1 VLFRHIAKF
10 LLPGSIIFGIATFLH
25 HSDIFFPLIPKIN
38 TIYPYAVLV
47 GGVFMGWRFSRS
59 RLIFT
64 LIILTLADRTFL
76 SLSFDPDGSL
86 LRDQSIYNVITF
98 LLPANFIFIAFIK
111 ERGILNLRGIGR
123 LGLILMQPV
132 LVYLL
137 IKYEYLDYLQIL
149 SVDLFRVSFLENFPM
164 HQIPLIMF
172 CTAFIF
178 TIVNY
183 ALKKDIVEGGFFWA
197 LLSSFLALLAVE
209 ASQVSTFYFSSAGF
223 ILITSIL
230 EYSHNVAFKDELTG
244 LSTRRALYESFL
256 KLPNRYS
263 IAMIDIDRFK
273 KFNDQYG
280 HDVGDQVLRM
290 VAARI
295 QRVEG
300 GGKAFRYGGEEFTLV
315 FAGKR
320 ANETRIFAENLRKL
334 IAEKPFIIRSPK
346 RPQNKPDNLENAP
359 KSLKQVKVTISVG
372 IAERNENFNEPDEV
386 MNAADEALLRA
397 KKGGRNRVRIYGKLH
412 TREK

>member
-1 VLFRHIAKF
+1 
-10 LLPGSIIFGIATFLH
+10 
-25 HSDIFFPLIPKIN
+25 
-38 TIYPYAVLV
+38 
-47 GGVFMGWRFSRS
+47 MGWRFSRS

-76 SLSFDPDGSL
+76 PLTFDPEGSL

-98 LLPANFIFIAFIK
+98 LLPANFIAIAFIK

-123 LGLILMQPV
+123 MGLIVMQPV

-137 IKYEYLDYLQIL
+137 IKYEYLEYLQIL
-149 SVDLFRVSFLENFPM
+149 AVDLFRISFLESFPI

-172 CTAFIF
+172 FAAFIF
-178 TIVNY
+178 TIVNFV
-183 ALKKDIVEGGFFWA
+183 LKKDIVEGGFFWA
-197 LLSSFLALLAVE
+197 LLSSFLALLAGE

-223 ILITSIL
+223 ILIMSVL

-263 IAMIDIDRFK
+263 IAMVDIDRFK

-290 VAARI
+290 VASRV
-295 QRVEG
+295 QRVGG
-300 GGKAFRYGGEEFTLV
+300 GGKAYRYGGEEFTLI
-315 FAGKR
+315 FPWKR
-320 ANETRIFAENLRKL
+320 ANEIRDVAEILRKSVS
-334 IAEKPFIIRSPK
+334 EKPFIIRSPK
-346 RPQNKPDNLENAP
+346 RPQKKPDNLESAP

-372 IAERNENFNEPDEV
+372 IAERNETLNEPDEV
-386 MNAADEALLRA
+386 MKAADDALLRA
-397 KKGGRNRVRIYGKLH
+397 KKGGRNRVRIYGKMH
-412 TREK
+412 AREK